1 MKTLKNKA
9 NWWKEIND
17 EHICW
22 VIGVKKFDA
31 HGDMKYYK
39 NRVESM
45 LDNYMDAEKQYQWN
59 TGKQTKSLLKQLI
72 NSWRCGM
79 IVTDSK
85 LKTKNENPIQFV
97 CEYYKENYPKKEIKQ
112 KNGKKI
118 QFKCMYLW

>member
-1 MKTLKNKA
+1 VPISNYDEDWFYKFLSNDINEHTFSKEEEELFNKYQFDKDKKRLFHIMKTLKNKA

-59 TGKQTKSLLKQLI
+59 TGK
-72 NSWRCGM
+72 
-79 IVTDSK
+79 
-85 LKTKNENPIQFV
+85 
-97 CEYYKENYPKKEIKQ
+97 
-112 KNGKKI
+112 
-118 QFKCMYLW
+118 

>member
-1 MKTLKNKA
+1 
-9 NWWKEIND
+9 
-17 EHICW
+17 
-22 VIGVKKFDA
+22 
-31 HGDMKYYK
+31 
-39 NRVESM
+39 
-45 LDNYMDAEKQYQWN
+45 
-59 TGKQTKSLLKQLI
+59 
-72 NSWRCGM
+72 M